1 MPFCC
6 RTKMDVTR
14 FPFFP
19 CSSDH
24 PAPAPGLLSLSRLL
38 EPLDLGG
45 GDEDESEAVR
55 QPGIPRGDT
64 VSTSPCSASLA
75 RASSLEDLVLKVG
88 GSGQLRQGRR
98 FLIGALGVGWVGW
111 LGWV

>member
-1 MPFCC
+1 M
-6 RTKMDVTR
+6 TR

-24 PAPAPGLLSLSRLL
+24 PAPASGLLSLSRLL

-45 GDEDESEAVR
+45 GDEDETEAVG

-64 VSTSPCSASLA
+64 VAASPCSASMA

-88 GSGQLRQGRR
+88 GSGQLRQERR
-98 FLIGALGVGWVGW
+98 GLTGGLRVRWGGWVGW
-111 LGWV
+111 V